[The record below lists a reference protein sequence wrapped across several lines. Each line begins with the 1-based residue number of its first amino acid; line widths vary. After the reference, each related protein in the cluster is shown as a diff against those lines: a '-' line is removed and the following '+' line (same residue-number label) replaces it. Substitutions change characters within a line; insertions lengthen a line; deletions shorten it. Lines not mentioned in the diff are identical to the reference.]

1 MLAFFTFSLTF
12 AVSLTLG
19 ADVVAKHSSK
29 DEVLFGRKL
38 IQRTGDKQTDG
49 IEALL
54 ATKIDVDILL
64 ASGLHHVVDSR
75 YYLIND
81 SKRFP
86 EVHIILC
93 HNSPLPAESFQSCFY
108 ISHHVLMLLSGL
120 DLFPDFGRQI
130 PFGTG
135 TSISYN
141 YIDYRIKNE
150 TTNTYQLR
158 LCTDD
163 EYLCGELRDMEPQ
176 PHQPRQ
182 GHVRPTQFLRNTSQY
197 TTH

>member
-108 ISHHVLMLLSGL
+108 ISHHVLVLLVRLS
-120 DLFPDFGRQI
+120 
-130 PFGTG
+130 
-135 TSISYN
+135 
-141 YIDYRIKNE
+141 K
-150 TTNTYQLR
+150 LR
-158 LCTDD
+158 
-163 EYLCGELRDMEPQ
+163 EYLVRTFLNCFALLMPMTFIAEC
-176 PHQPRQ
+176 PRQ
-182 GHVRPTQFLRNTSQY
+182 TSMIILIR
-197 TTH
+197 